1 MPRLRGNYGQ
11 RISYRIGGYYTRDYL
26 QIRGNNV
33 REYGV
38 TAGVGFPTPEGK
50 TMINLGVEWRHRS
63 AYPRTLI
70 SENYLNITLGVNF
83 NELWFWKRK
92 IK

>member
-1 MPRLRGNYGQ
+1 
-11 RISYRIGGYYTRDYL
+11 
-26 QIRGNNV
+26 
-33 REYGV
+33 
-38 TAGVGFPTPEGK
+38 
-50 TMINLGVEWRHRS
+50 MINLGVEWRHRS